1 MRAQAPSAA
10 AERVDAGVHLSWVR
24 AESAREC
31 GNAGLVQADV
41 VRRLRKNPFTE
52 PSRVFVEASV
62 TRAGTAF
69 QAQLELRDEQG
80 QPLGTR
86 RVTSDAA
93 SCDSLVSAAALAIAL
108 MIDPDAVL
116 APPEPAKAPPPASA
130 TPPSTTAV
138 PSATALPEPRARG
151 GLLAAVVGSSRVL
164 PRAALGMR
172 VAVEVL
178 PLRRFGAELS
188 LTFLPE
194 VRQGLRGFDVSFGL
208 TYASLGLC
216 YRLLSAP
223 TVELGACALGS
234 AGALHATAF
243 EPARGV
249 RGQLFWSAAG
259 AGLRAA
265 WQLTPPVL
273 LRAGVEASLPL
284 ERRDYLMRRGVR
296 DEAEEV
302 AVFSDP
308 SFSATVHVGLGVRF

>member
-1 MRAQAPSAA
+1 MFAQTQSAPAP
-10 AERVDAGVHLSWVR
+10 RVDAGVHLSWVR
-24 AESAREC
+24 SESALEC

-52 PSRVFVEASV
+52 PSRVFVEAHV
-62 TRAGTAF
+62 TRVGTAF
-69 QAQLELRDEQG
+69 QAQLELRDERG

-116 APPEPAKAPPPASA
+116 APPEPPPAPPPAST
-130 TPPSTTAV
+130 TPP
-138 PSATALPEPRARG
+138 ATASVPPALGPENRARG
-151 GLLAAVVGSSRVL
+151 GLLAALVGSSRVL

-172 VAVEVL
+172 VGIEVL
-178 PLRRFGAELS
+178 PLRRWGAELS

-194 VRQGLRGFDVSFGL
+194 VRQQLRGFDVSFGL

-216 YRLLSAP
+216 YQLLDAT
-223 TVELGACALGS
+223 TVQLGACALGS

-249 RGQLFWSAAG
+249 RGQLFSSGAG

-265 WQLTPPVL
+265 WQLAPPVL
-273 LRAGVEASLPL
+273 VRAGVEASVPL
-284 ERRDYLMRRGVR
+284 ERRDYLMRRG
-296 DEAEEV
+296 ALEEV
-302 AVFSDP
+302 TVFSDP
-308 SFSATVHVGLGVRF
+308 SFSATLHVGLGVRF

>member
-1 MRAQAPSAA
+1 MSGVFAQTPSAPA
-10 AERVDAGVHLSWVR
+10 PRVDAGVHLSWVR
-24 AESAREC
+24 AESALEC

-52 PSRVFVEASV
+52 PSRVFVEANV
-62 TRAGTAF
+62 TRVGTAF

-80 QPLGTR
+80 RPLGTR

-116 APPEPAKAPPPASA
+116 APAEPPAALPPASV
-130 TPPSTTAV
+130 TPPATTPA
-138 PSATALPEPRARG
+138 PAAIAPLESRARG

-172 VAVEVL
+172 VGVEVL
-178 PLRRFGAELS
+178 PLRRWGAELS

-194 VRQGLRGFDVSFGL
+194 VRQELRGFDVSFGL

-216 YRLLSAP
+216 YQLLGAT
-223 TVELGACALGS
+223 TVQLGACALGS

-265 WQLTPPVL
+265 WQLAPPVL
-273 LRAGVEASLPL
+273 VRAGVEASLPL
-284 ERRDYLMRRGVR
+284 ERRDYLMRRG
-296 DEAEEV
+296 ALEEV
-302 AVFSDP
+302 TVFSDP
-308 SFSATVHVGLGVRF
+308 NFSATLHVGLGVRF